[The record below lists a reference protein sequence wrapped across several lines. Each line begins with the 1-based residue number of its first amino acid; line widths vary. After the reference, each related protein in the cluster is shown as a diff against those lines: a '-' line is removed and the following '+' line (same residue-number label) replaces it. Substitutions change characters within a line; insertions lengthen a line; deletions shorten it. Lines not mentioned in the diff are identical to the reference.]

1 MAVRRLRSESPVVR
15 SAPIAT
21 MPADLPFAVETRAGE
36 QETFGDGTP
45 LFHVRVADWAAWT
58 RLTSL
63 DAYHAGLAFIQG
75 EFDVDGDLVGAI
87 RTWQQIHTTP
97 SLASAVTSV
106 LPKFRVERFLQSKRR
121 AQRNI
126 QFHYDRSNAFY
137 RAFLDRSLVYSCAYF
152 ADPSQ
157 SIDDAQAA
165 KLDHICRKLDLGQ
178 DDTFLDIGCGWGALV
193 ARAAG
198 AYDARALGCTLSTQ
212 QRDDAVRLLEER
224 GLADRARVE
233 LRDYRDVTG
242 TFTKIAS
249 VGMVEHVGRR
259 RLGQYFSVM
268 AERLDPR
275 GLFLNH
281 GIVRPLGTREDAATH
296 FLQRRVFPG
305 AELPHLEEMV
315 HAAERAGFEVLD
327 VENLRPHYALT
338 CRAWVARLQANAA
351 ACLEAVDPETYRTW
365 LLYLAGSANN
375 FEQGASDIYQ
385 MLLAKRS
392 TAQVR
397 HLRREYMY
405 APR

>member
-15 SAPIAT
+15 SAPIAARST
-21 MPADLPFAVETRAGE
+21 DLPFTVSTAAGD
-36 QETFGDGTP
+36 QETFGDGP
-45 LFHVRVADWAAWT
+45 PRFHVRIPDWAAWT

-63 DAYHAGLAFIQG
+63 DAYHAGLAFIHG
-75 EFDVDGDLVGAI
+75 EFDIEGDLVGAI
-87 RTWQQIHTTP
+87 RTWQQIHTAP
-97 SLASAVTSV
+97 SLAGSVTSV

-137 RAFLDRSLVYSCAYF
+137 RAFLDRALVYSCAYF
-152 ADPSQ
+152 ADPAQ

-165 KLDHICRKLDLGQ
+165 KLDHICRKLDLGPE
-178 DDTFLDIGCGWGALV
+178 DTFLDIGCGWGALV

-198 AYDARALGCTLSTQ
+198 AYGARALGCTLSTQ
-212 QRDDAVRLLEER
+212 QREDAVRMLGDR

-233 LRDYRDVTG
+233 LCDYRDLTG

-259 RLGQYFSVM
+259 RLAHYFSVL
-268 AERLDPR
+268 ADRLDPR

-327 VENLRPHYALT
+327 IENLRPHYALT

-351 ACLEAVDPETYRTW
+351 ACLEAVDTETYRTW

>member
-87 RTWQQIHTTP
+87 RTWQRIHTTP

-165 KLDHICRKLDLGQ
+165 
-178 DDTFLDIGCGWGALV
+178 
-193 ARAAG
+193 
-198 AYDARALGCTLSTQ
+198 
-212 QRDDAVRLLEER
+212 
-224 GLADRARVE
+224 
-233 LRDYRDVTG
+233 
-242 TFTKIAS
+242 
-249 VGMVEHVGRR
+249 
-259 RLGQYFSVM
+259 
-268 AERLDPR
+268 
-275 GLFLNH
+275 
-281 GIVRPLGTREDAATH
+281 
-296 FLQRRVFPG
+296 
-305 AELPHLEEMV
+305 
-315 HAAERAGFEVLD
+315 
-327 VENLRPHYALT
+327 
-338 CRAWVARLQANAA
+338 
-351 ACLEAVDPETYRTW
+351 
-365 LLYLAGSANN
+365 
-375 FEQGASDIYQ
+375 
-385 MLLAKRS
+385 
-392 TAQVR
+392 
-397 HLRREYMY
+397 
-405 APR
+405 